1 MLFVGK
7 VGKGGQEQPSTARRA
22 PSAER
27 GHYCSPTSHHHGKLC
42 GGAGEK
48 EAPAFGADFFSL
60 EKHGALSSPR
70 KRHHSLFHGHGLGRR
85 WGSRRAPTAAGAA
98 AIPAKPRRV
107 VVVADLAGG
116 DWRERARG

>member
-27 GHYCSPTSHHHGKLC
+27 DHYCSPTSHHHGKLC

-70 KRHHSLFHGHGLGRR
+70 KRRPARRAAGPRGARLLFTGTVRPEMEEPSRSHGGRR
-85 WGSRRAPTAAGAA
+85 GGHPGKTSSSRR
-98 AIPAKPRRV
+98 RR
-107 VVVADLAGG
+107 
-116 DWRERARG
+116 